1 MPPAAS
7 TPSMRSTPRWASP
20 GRVRAA
26 SRSCRT
32 ATATRPPLPRCR
44 PPAYCRRGTPPGR
57 SSTTCATS
65 DRPRRGVRKPS
76 AVAVWARLP
85 AAGVGERG
93 GRRGP
98 KHLPAIARCGPKCD
112 SVTTGVADQ
121 GADEPLPQR
130 ADLRP
135 CPPRSYPGPWLPEGV
150 FTADGALGPLETV
163 EQRDSVSIA
172 LLTVMERLTSA
183 ERAAFVLREA
193 FAYSH
198 SDIADI
204 LDTSEAND
212 RQLHRRARQRLEE
225 PKPRFRPDPAH
236 WRALVER
243 FLDAARGGDV
253 NGLAAMLADQVS
265 STADGGGQVGA
276 ARRIVTGR
284 DRVARYLAGGFRRGV
299 IGVRLDLDAEVN
311 GEQAVLAFVGP
322 GVAAVLF
329 FDNSDDR
336 VAALRIL

>member
-1 MPPAAS
+1 VTDLAAEFENHRPLLFGLAYRLLGS
-7 TPSMRSTPRWASP
+7 ASEAEDAVQNTYLRLHGADRNAIRSLRAWLIKALTNLCLNELTSA
-20 GRVRAA
+20 RVR
-26 SRSCRT
+26 R
-32 ATATRPPLPRCR
+32 
-44 PPAYCRRGTPPGR
+44 
-57 SSTTCATS
+57 
-65 DRPRRGVRKPS
+65 
-76 AVAVWARLP
+76 
-85 AAGVGERG
+85 E
-93 GRRGP
+93 
-98 KHLPAIARCGPKCD
+98 
-112 SVTTGVADQ
+112 
-121 GADEPLPQR
+121 
-130 ADLRP
+130 
-135 CPPRSYPGPWLPEGV
+135 SYPGPWLPEAV

-163 EQRDSVSIA
+163 EQRESVSIA

-204 LDTSEAND
+204 LDTSEANA

-253 NGLAAMLADQVS
+253 NGLAAMLADHVS

-284 DRVARYLAGGFRRGV
+284 DRVARYLAGGFRRVV
-299 IGVRLDLDAEVN
+299 IDVRLDFDAEVN

-322 GVAAVLF
+322 ALAAVLF
-329 FDNSDDR
+329 FDISDDR
-336 VAALRIL
+336 VAALRILANPDKLRFLGAQLSHPVGLPGS

>member
-1 MPPAAS
+1 LHGADRNAI
-7 TPSMRSTPRWASP
+7 RSLRAWLIKALTNLCLNELTSA
-20 GRVRAA
+20 RVR
-26 SRSCRT
+26 R
-32 ATATRPPLPRCR
+32 
-44 PPAYCRRGTPPGR
+44 
-57 SSTTCATS
+57 
-65 DRPRRGVRKPS
+65 
-76 AVAVWARLP
+76 
-85 AAGVGERG
+85 E
-93 GRRGP
+93 
-98 KHLPAIARCGPKCD
+98 
-112 SVTTGVADQ
+112 
-121 GADEPLPQR
+121 
-130 ADLRP
+130 
-135 CPPRSYPGPWLPEGV
+135 SYPGPWLPEAV

-163 EQRDSVSIA
+163 EQRESVSIA

-204 LDTSEAND
+204 LDTSEANA

-253 NGLAAMLADQVS
+253 NGLAAMLADHVS

-284 DRVARYLAGGFRRGV
+284 DRVARYLAGGFRRVV
-299 IGVRLDLDAEVN
+299 IDVRLDFDAEVN

-322 GVAAVLF
+322 ALAAVLF
-329 FDNSDDR
+329 FDISDDR
-336 VAALRIL
+336 VAALRILANPDKLRFLGAQLSHPVGLPGS

>member
-1 MPPAAS
+1 VTDLAAEFENHRPLLFGLAYRLLGS
-7 TPSMRSTPRWASP
+7 ATEAEDAVQNTYLRLHGADRNAIRSLRAWLIKALTNLCLNELTSA
-20 GRVRAA
+20 RVR
-26 SRSCRT
+26 R
-32 ATATRPPLPRCR
+32 
-44 PPAYCRRGTPPGR
+44 
-57 SSTTCATS
+57 
-65 DRPRRGVRKPS
+65 
-76 AVAVWARLP
+76 
-85 AAGVGERG
+85 E
-93 GRRGP
+93 
-98 KHLPAIARCGPKCD
+98 
-112 SVTTGVADQ
+112 
-121 GADEPLPQR
+121 
-130 ADLRP
+130 
-135 CPPRSYPGPWLPEGV
+135 SYPGPWLPEAV

-204 LDTSEAND
+204 LDTSEANA

-253 NGLAAMLADQVS
+253 NGLAAMLADHVS

-284 DRVARYLAGGFRRGV
+284 DRVARYLAGGFRRVV
-299 IGVRLDLDAEVN
+299 IDVRLDFDAEVN

-322 GVAAVLF
+322 ALAAVLF
-329 FDNSDDR
+329 FDISDDR
-336 VAALRIL
+336 VAALRILANPDKLRFLDAQLSHPVGLPGS